1 MTMPH
6 RSSVTLRAL
15 SGTPLENKQVRA
27 IVVSSAWAIGER
39 TGVEVL
45 AVRPHPDRIE
55 IDLLCPRLASI
66 GFAAELRRLTE
77 RWYAKKFPDSGHL
90 WGAPPDEQPPHGRGP
105 DADPDRDSWRSEHED
120 DDDWWKGGQHDLG
133 PPG

>member
-1 MTMPH
+1 MTTPP

-15 SGTPLENKQVRA
+15 SGSPLESEQVRS
-27 IVVSSAWAIGER
+27 IVVSTAWAIGER
-39 TGVEVL
+39 TGIEVL
-45 AVRPHPDRIE
+45 AVRPHADRIE
-55 IDLLCPRLASI
+55 IDLRCSRLASI

-77 RWYAKKFPDSGHL
+77 RWYAKKHPGSGYL
-90 WGAPPDEQPPHGRGP
+90 WGPPPDERPPHADGP
-105 DADPDRDSWRSEHED
+105 DTEPERDGWRSELKD